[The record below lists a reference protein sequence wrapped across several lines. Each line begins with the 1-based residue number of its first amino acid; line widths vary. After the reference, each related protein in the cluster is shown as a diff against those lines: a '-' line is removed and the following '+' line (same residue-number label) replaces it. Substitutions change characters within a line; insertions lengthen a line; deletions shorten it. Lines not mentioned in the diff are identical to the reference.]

1 MSTEEYKIGEV
12 FTLYMMKQAGGYHG
26 HYDNHR
32 SGMRNTFSAPGMSKK
47 EIIKKFWDRAKEYRS
62 ERGTNTV

>member
-1 MSTEEYKIGEV
+1 MQEYQIADV
-12 FTLYMMKQAGGYHG
+12 FTLYMKPKAGGYHG

-47 EIIKKFWDRAKEYRS
+47 EIITRFWDRAKEYQKS
-62 ERGTNTV
+62 S